1 MKYIFIFY
9 SILLFQACS
18 TKSEHQGYI
27 IFIHAGEQ
35 DSPVSPYSIICNGD
49 TTHLQYKK
57 MENEYPFSYFINTA
71 GYHPENIDTL
81 DYKDFVMMKNILTRY
96 SLTKDGVN
104 TGQRGS
110 LLVLVGDGLE
120 VLRFIMPSGD
130 STSLY
135 LEKLI
140 SLSNEIGKKNIVS
153 RLNEYKA
160 MQIPQK

>member
-18 TKSEHQGYI
+18 TKSEHQGYV

-35 DSPVSPYSIICNGD
+35 DRPVSPYSIICNGD

-57 MENEYPFSYFINTA
+57 KQDDFLIYGFINNL
-71 GYHPENIDTL
+71 GYHPDNIDTL
-81 DYKDFVMMKNILTRY
+81 TYKDFTQMKNILTAY
-96 SLTKDGVN
+96 STTNDTVN

-135 LEKLI
+135 LDKLI

-160 MQIPQK
+160 MQIP